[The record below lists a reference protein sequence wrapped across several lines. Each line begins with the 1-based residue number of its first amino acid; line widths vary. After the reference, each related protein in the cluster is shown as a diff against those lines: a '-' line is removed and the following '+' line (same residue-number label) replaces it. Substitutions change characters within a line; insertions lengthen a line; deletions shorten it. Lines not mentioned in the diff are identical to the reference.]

1 MPEPKGL
8 TYMKLDLFE
17 KKTDA
22 QKFRRMQ
29 TSLSESGY
37 FSVEIGGID
46 GAVKWHSG
54 KIRKSWW
61 KKAVDG

>member
-1 MPEPKGL
+1 
-8 TYMKLDLFE
+8 MKLDLFE

-37 FSVEIGGID
+37 FSVEIGGSD
-46 GAVKWHSG
+46 GAVKWRSG

-61 KKAVDG
+61 EKAVDG